1 LLLAERCPLGP
12 STTDLIDGH
21 VGADSEWSTPE
32 EEEPGAF
39 ASRWKKLFSLESSN
53 LMAMMDGVHPQSPL
67 GEGFVEHDDCL
78 LQIGD
83 AYVLK
88 FLISGDNVE
97 ALGEGRLLRREA
109 LLHLGTELGHLIEN
123 KFEVWIH
130 STKLFLLAVSVVDWV
145 QSCAGSRLLIPLVSL
160 SGSMSSKEQGIKES
174 KTKNRKNR
182 GRLGKYSLRGENQSV
197 VCYKMIIT
205 HATAFLLTMWG
216 HNPSNTKL

>member
-1 LLLAERCPLGP
+1 
-12 STTDLIDGH
+12 
-21 VGADSEWSTPE
+21 
-32 EEEPGAF
+32 
-39 ASRWKKLFSLESSN
+39 
-53 LMAMMDGVHPQSPL
+53 MAMMDGVHPQSPL
-67 GEGFVEHDDCL
+67 GEGFVEHNDCL

-174 KTKNRKNR
+174 RTKNRKNR
-182 GRLGKYSLRGENQSV
+182 GRLGKYSLRGGEPKCCLLQDDYHARHRFPFNNVGTQP
-197 VCYKMIIT
+197 KQHQALT
-205 HATAFLLTMWG
+205 H
-216 HNPSNTKL
+216 